1 MIEVEHIE
9 AWRGQPVLDPAGE
22 QLGKLEE
29 IYFDSRSGAPVL
41 LSVKSGLL
49 GRHSALI
56 PINGAT
62 VSRDYLRVAHSKDT
76 VAAAGEG
83 PGAGTGDGAP
93 SHEELSGLG
102 AAYGLK
108 FADGLELE
116 SASER
121 EIRQAEAEAAR
132 HRAAELADTAR
143 DKMAQRDAATERAQ
157 GASGEAE
164 RAEREAQQARQA
176 ALEAREAAKKYERE

>member
-29 IYFDSRSGAPVL
+29 IYFDPRSGAPVL

-62 VSRDYLRVAHSKDT
+62 ASRDYLRVAHSKDT
-76 VAAAGEG
+76 VAAA
-83 PGAGTGDGAP
+83 GAGTGDGAP

-102 AAYGLK
+102 ATYGLK

-116 SASER
+116 SASQR
-121 EIRQAEAEAAR
+121 EIRQAEAEAGR

-176 ALEAREAAKKYERE
+176 ALEAREEAKKYERE